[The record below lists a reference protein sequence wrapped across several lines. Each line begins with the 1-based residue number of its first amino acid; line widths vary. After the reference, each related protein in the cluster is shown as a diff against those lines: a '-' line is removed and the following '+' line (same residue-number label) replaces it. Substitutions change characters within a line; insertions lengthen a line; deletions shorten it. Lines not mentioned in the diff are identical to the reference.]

1 MKFKPPAFLENIES
15 PVEGEVAL
23 RKYAANPLSFGGDGS
38 LDLFAGNSADA
49 TGNRTAIVIG
59 IDEVGR
65 GPLAGPVVACA
76 AVLKSPDALL
86 TLNDSKKLSR
96 PKREAMFEQVK
107 DACACYAIASA
118 SVEEIDEMNILEAD
132 FLAMRRALQA
142 LGFPGLNET
151 APEIP
156 IDAKGSLNDA
166 LSGSA
171 ACHPGLVPGSPLAS
185 NVIQNNAANN
195 VILNGAQRN
204 EGSSDS
210 SSNVIMLDPAACH
223 PGLVPGSPLASNV
236 IQNNAANN
244 VILNGAQRNEG
255 SSDSSSNVVMPD
267 PAACHPG
274 LVPGS
279 PLALNA
285 NILIAVD
292 GNLKIHGVPAEKQMP
307 IVKGDGRIA
316 SISAASILAKVF
328 RDRYMDK
335 LEELYPGYGFDKHAG
350 YGTKAHLDAIRRQG
364 FTPAHRKSFHPKSL

>member
-1 MKFKPPAFLENIES
+1 MKFKLPAFLENIES

-23 RKYAANPLSFGGDGS
+23 RKFAANPLAFGGD
-38 LDLFAGNSADA
+38 LDLFSAGANGALSGNASENSA
-49 TGNRTAIVIG
+49 IVVG

-96 PKREAMFEQVK
+96 PKREAMFDAVK

-118 SVEEIDEMNILEAD
+118 SVEEIDEINILEAD

-156 IDAKGSLNDA
+156 IEVKGSLKDA
-166 LSGSA
+166 A
-171 ACHPGLVPGSPLAS
+171 
-185 NVIQNNAANN
+185 N
-195 VILNGAQRN
+195 VILNEAQRN
-204 EGSSDS
+204 EGSSN
-210 SSNVIMLDPAACH
+210 SSNA
-223 PGLVPGSPLASNV
+223 
-236 IQNNAANN
+236 
-244 VILNGAQRNEG
+244 
-255 SSDSSSNVVMPD
+255 VMPD
-267 PAACHPG
+267 SVPA
-274 LVPGS
+274 S
-279 PLALNA
+279 PSCPK
-285 NILIAVD
+285 ILIAVD
-292 GNLKIHGVPAEKQMP
+292 GNLKIRGVPAEKQMP

>member
-1 MKFKPPAFLENIES
+1 MKFKLPAFLENIES
-15 PVEGEVAL
+15 PVEGEVVL
-23 RKYAANPLSFGGDGS
+23 RRFAANPLAFGGD
-38 LDLFAGNSADA
+38 LDLFSAGTNGALSGNAAENSA
-49 TGNRTAIVIG
+49 IVVG

-96 PKREAMFEQVK
+96 PKREAMFDAVK

-118 SVEEIDEMNILEAD
+118 SVEEIDEINILEAD

-156 IDAKGSLNDA
+156 IEVKGSLKDA
-166 LSGSA
+166 A
-171 ACHPGLVPGSPLAS
+171 
-185 NVIQNNAANN
+185 N
-195 VILNGAQRN
+195 VILNEAQRN
-204 EGSSDS
+204 EGSS
-210 SSNVIMLDPAACH
+210 
-223 PGLVPGSPLASNV
+223 
-236 IQNNAANN
+236 
-244 VILNGAQRNEG
+244 NGF
-255 SSDSSSNVVMPD
+255 P
-267 PAACHPG
+267 
-274 LVPGS
+274 
-279 PLALNA
+279 
-285 NILIAVD
+285 NILVAVD
-292 GNLKIHGVPAEKQMP
+292 GNLKIRGVPAEKQMP

-350 YGTKAHLDAIRRQG
+350 YGTKAHLDAIRHQG

>member
-1 MKFKPPAFLENIES
+1 MKFKLPAFLENIES

-23 RKYAANPLSFGGDGS
+23 RKFAANPLAFGGD
-38 LDLFAGNSADA
+38 LDLFSAGAKGASSGSAVENSAI
-49 TGNRTAIVIG
+49 IVG

-96 PKREAMFEQVK
+96 PKREAMFDAVK

-118 SVEEIDEMNILEAD
+118 SVEEIDEINILEAD

-156 IDAKGSLNDA
+156 IELKGSLKDA
-166 LSGSA
+166 A
-171 ACHPGLVPGSPLAS
+171 
-185 NVIQNNAANN
+185 N
-195 VILNGAQRN
+195 VILNEAQRN
-204 EGSSDS
+204 EGSS
-210 SSNVIMLDPAACH
+210 
-223 PGLVPGSPLASNV
+223 
-236 IQNNAANN
+236 
-244 VILNGAQRNEG
+244 NGF
-255 SSDSSSNVVMPD
+255 P
-267 PAACHPG
+267 
-274 LVPGS
+274 
-279 PLALNA
+279 
-285 NILIAVD
+285 NILVAVD
-292 GNLKIHGVPAEKQMP
+292 GNLKIDKMPQDIQMP

>member
-1 MKFKPPAFLENIES
+1 MSLPSHQQLKKMKFKLPAFLENIES

-23 RKYAANPLSFGGDGS
+23 RKFAANPLSFGDDGS
-38 LDLFAGNSADA
+38 PDLFSAVGNAGSDVNCADVANNSA
-49 TGNRTAIVIG
+49 AIVIG

-118 SVEEIDEMNILEAD
+118 SVEEIDEMNILDAD

-156 IDAKGSLNDA
+156 IEVKGSFADLTTNIVTPD
-166 LSGSA
+166 S
-171 ACHPGLVPGSPLAS
+171 VPGRQPLTT
-185 NVIQNNAANN
+185 
-195 VILNGAQRN
+195 
-204 EGSSDS
+204 
-210 SSNVIMLDPAACH
+210 
-223 PGLVPGSPLASNV
+223 
-236 IQNNAANN
+236 
-244 VILNGAQRNEG
+244 
-255 SSDSSSNVVMPD
+255 
-267 PAACHPG
+267 
-274 LVPGS
+274 
-279 PLALNA
+279 
-285 NILIAVD
+285 LIAVD
-292 GNLKIHGVPAEKQMP
+292 GNLKIRGVPAEKQMP

-364 FTPAHRKSFHPKSL
+364 YTPAHRKSFHPKGL

>member
-1 MKFKPPAFLENIES
+1 M
-15 PVEGEVAL
+15 
-23 RKYAANPLSFGGDGS
+23 
-38 LDLFAGNSADA
+38 
-49 TGNRTAIVIG
+49 
-59 IDEVGR
+59 
-65 GPLAGPVVACA
+65 
-76 AVLKSPDALL
+76 LKSPDALL

-96 PKREAMFEQVK
+96 PKREAMFDAVK

-118 SVEEIDEMNILEAD
+118 SVEEIDEINILEAD

-156 IDAKGSLNDA
+156 IEVKGSLNDA
-166 LSGSA
+166 LNCA
-171 ACHPGLVPGSPLAS
+171 ANEATNVVVQNNATNP
-185 NVIQNNAANN
+185 VIQNEVTNH

-204 EGSSDS
+204 EGSSDC
-210 SSNVIMLDPAACH
+210 SSNA
-223 PGLVPGSPLASNV
+223 SPL
-236 IQNNAANN
+236 
-244 VILNGAQRNEG
+244 
-255 SSDSSSNVVMPD
+255 SS
-267 PAACHPG
+267 
-274 LVPGS
+274 
-279 PLALNA
+279 

-292 GNLKIHGVPAEKQMP
+292 GNLKIRGVPAEKQMP

-364 FTPAHRKSFHPKSL
+364 FTPAHRKSFHPKGL

>member
-1 MKFKPPAFLENIES
+1 MKFKLPAFLENIES

-23 RKYAANPLSFGGDGS
+23 RKYAANPLAFGGD
-38 LDLFAGNSADA
+38 LDLFSAGNVAGSDASCANVANNSA
-49 TGNRTAIVIG
+49 AIVIG

-76 AVLKSPDALL
+76 AVLKSPEALL

-156 IDAKGSLNDA
+156 IEVKGSFN
-166 LSGSA
+166 
-171 ACHPGLVPGSPLAS
+171 CHPGLVPGSPFPS
-185 NVIQNNAANN
+185 
-195 VILNGAQRN
+195 
-204 EGSSDS
+204 
-210 SSNVIMLDPAACH
+210 
-223 PGLVPGSPLASNV
+223 
-236 IQNNAANN
+236 
-244 VILNGAQRNEG
+244 
-255 SSDSSSNVVMPD
+255 
-267 PAACHPG
+267 
-274 LVPGS
+274 
-279 PLALNA
+279 

-292 GNLKIHGVPAEKQMP
+292 GNLKIRGVSAEKQMP

-364 FTPAHRKSFHPKSL
+364 YTPAHRKSFHPKGL

>member
-1 MKFKPPAFLENIES
+1 MKFKLPAFLENIES

-23 RKYAANPLSFGGDGS
+23 RKYAANPLAFGGEP
-38 LDLFAGNSADA
+38 DLFSAGNVAGSDASCANVANNSA
-49 TGNRTAIVIG
+49 AIVIG

-156 IDAKGSLNDA
+156 IEVKGSFN
-166 LSGSA
+166 
-171 ACHPGLVPGSPLAS
+171 CHPGLVPGSPFPS
-185 NVIQNNAANN
+185 
-195 VILNGAQRN
+195 
-204 EGSSDS
+204 
-210 SSNVIMLDPAACH
+210 
-223 PGLVPGSPLASNV
+223 
-236 IQNNAANN
+236 
-244 VILNGAQRNEG
+244 
-255 SSDSSSNVVMPD
+255 
-267 PAACHPG
+267 
-274 LVPGS
+274 
-279 PLALNA
+279 

-292 GNLKIHGVPAEKQMP
+292 GNLKIRGVPAEKQMP

-364 FTPAHRKSFHPKSL
+364 YTPAHRKSFHPKGL

>member
-1 MKFKPPAFLENIES
+1 MKFKLPAFLENIES

-23 RKYAANPLSFGGDGS
+23 RKFAANPLAFGGD
-38 LDLFAGNSADA
+38 LDLFSAGANGASSGCASENSA
-49 TGNRTAIVIG
+49 IVVG

-76 AVLKSPDALL
+76 AVLKNPDALL

-96 PKREAMFEQVK
+96 PKREAMFDAVK

-118 SVEEIDEMNILEAD
+118 SVEEIDEINILEAD

-142 LGFPGLNET
+142 LGFPDLNET

-156 IDAKGSLNDA
+156 IEVKGSF
-166 LSGSA
+166 
-171 ACHPGLVPGSPLAS
+171 
-185 NVIQNNAANN
+185 NA
-195 VILNGAQRN
+195 
-204 EGSSDS
+204 
-210 SSNVIMLDPAACH
+210 
-223 PGLVPGSPLASNV
+223 
-236 IQNNAANN
+236 
-244 VILNGAQRNEG
+244 
-255 SSDSSSNVVMPD
+255 VMPD
-267 PAACHPG
+267 SLSPRTCSGAA
-274 LVPGS
+274 S
-279 PLALNA
+279 PSCPD
-285 NILIAVD
+285 ILIAVD
-292 GNLKIHGVPAEKQMP
+292 GNLKIRGVPAEKQMP

-364 FTPAHRKSFHPKSL
+364 FTPAHRKTFHPKSL

>member
-1 MKFKPPAFLENIES
+1 MKFKLPAFLENIES

-23 RKYAANPLSFGGDGS
+23 RKYAANPLAYSGDGS
-38 LDLFAGNSADA
+38 PDLFSSAGNVAGLNANCADVVSNSA
-49 TGNRTAIVIG
+49 AIVVG

-156 IDAKGSLNDA
+156 IEVKGSL
-166 LSGSA
+166 
-171 ACHPGLVPGSPLAS
+171 SPL
-185 NVIQNNAANN
+185 
-195 VILNGAQRN
+195 
-204 EGSSDS
+204 SSFVSRLS
-210 SSNVIMLDPAACH
+210 S
-223 PGLVPGSPLASNV
+223 
-236 IQNNAANN
+236 
-244 VILNGAQRNEG
+244 
-255 SSDSSSNVVMPD
+255 
-267 PAACHPG
+267 
-274 LVPGS
+274 
-279 PLALNA
+279 

-292 GNLKIHGVPAEKQMP
+292 GNLKIDKMPQDIQMP

-364 FTPAHRKSFHPKSL
+364 FTPAHRKSFHPKGL

>member
-1 MKFKPPAFLENIES
+1 MKFKLPAFLENIES

-23 RKYAANPLSFGGDGS
+23 RKYAANPLAYSGDGS
-38 LDLFAGNSADA
+38 PDLFSAAGNGAGLDANCAD
-49 TGNRTAIVIG
+49 GNGNCAAIVVG

-142 LGFPGLNET
+142 LGFPGLNES

-156 IDAKGSLNDA
+156 IEVKGSLNDA
-166 LSGSA
+166 LNCA
-171 ACHPGLVPGSPLAS
+171 ANDATNG
-185 NVIQNNAANN
+185 VIQNNATNAVIQNEVTN
-195 VILNGAQRN
+195 PVILNGAQRN
-204 EGSSDS
+204 EGSSD
-210 SSNVIMLDPAACH
+210 
-223 PGLVPGSPLASNV
+223 GSY
-236 IQNNAANN
+236 
-244 VILNGAQRNEG
+244 
-255 SSDSSSNVVMPD
+255 
-267 PAACHPG
+267 
-274 LVPGS
+274 
-279 PLALNA
+279 

-292 GNLKIHGVPAEKQMP
+292 GNLKIRGVPADKQMP

-328 RDRYMDK
+328 RDRYMDR

-364 FTPAHRKSFHPKSL
+364 FTPAHRKSFHPKGL

>member
-1 MKFKPPAFLENIES
+1 MKFKLPAFLENIES

-23 RKYAANPLSFGGDGS
+23 RKYAANPLAFGGD
-38 LDLFAGNSADA
+38 LDLFSAGGGACSGNVDENSA
-49 TGNRTAIVIG
+49 IVVG

-156 IDAKGSLNDA
+156 IEVKGSLNEALHPNDA
-166 LSGSA
+166 SGS
-171 ACHPGLVPGSPLAS
+171 
-185 NVIQNNAANN
+185 
-195 VILNGAQRN
+195 VILNAKR
-204 EGSSDS
+204 EGSSDGS
-210 SSNVIMLDPAACH
+210 SNASPLSSLVSHLSSNV
-223 PGLVPGSPLASNV
+223 
-236 IQNNAANN
+236 
-244 VILNGAQRNEG
+244 
-255 SSDSSSNVVMPD
+255 
-267 PAACHPG
+267 
-274 LVPGS
+274 
-279 PLALNA
+279 
-285 NILIAVD
+285 LIAVD
-292 GNLKIHGVPAEKQMP
+292 GNLKIRGVPAEKQMP

-350 YGTKAHLDAIRRQG
+350 YGTKAHLDAIRRLG
-364 FTPAHRKSFHPKSL
+364 YTPAHRKSFHPKSL

>member
-1 MKFKPPAFLENIES
+1 MLIAENDDEAFCVAPTLSNFWLMKFKLPAFLENIES

-23 RKYAANPLSFGGDGS
+23 RKFAAE
-38 LDLFAGNSADA
+38 NSA
-49 TGNRTAIVIG
+49 IVVG

-96 PKREAMFEQVK
+96 PKREAMFDAVK

-118 SVEEIDEMNILEAD
+118 SVEEIDEINILEAD

-156 IDAKGSLNDA
+156 IEVKGSLKDA
-166 LSGSA
+166 A
-171 ACHPGLVPGSPLAS
+171 
-185 NVIQNNAANN
+185 N
-195 VILNGAQRN
+195 VILNEAQRN
-204 EGSSDS
+204 EGSS
-210 SSNVIMLDPAACH
+210 
-223 PGLVPGSPLASNV
+223 
-236 IQNNAANN
+236 
-244 VILNGAQRNEG
+244 NGF
-255 SSDSSSNVVMPD
+255 P
-267 PAACHPG
+267 
-274 LVPGS
+274 
-279 PLALNA
+279 

-292 GNLKIHGVPAEKQMP
+292 GNLKIDKMPQDIQMP

>member
-1 MKFKPPAFLENIES
+1 MKFKLPAFLENIES

-23 RKYAANPLSFGGDGS
+23 RKYAANPLAYSGDG
-38 LDLFAGNSADA
+38 LPDLFSSAGNVAGLNANCADVVSNSA
-49 TGNRTAIVIG
+49 AIVVG

-156 IDAKGSLNDA
+156 IEVKGSL
-166 LSGSA
+166 
-171 ACHPGLVPGSPLAS
+171 SPL
-185 NVIQNNAANN
+185 
-195 VILNGAQRN
+195 
-204 EGSSDS
+204 SSFVSRLS
-210 SSNVIMLDPAACH
+210 S
-223 PGLVPGSPLASNV
+223 
-236 IQNNAANN
+236 
-244 VILNGAQRNEG
+244 
-255 SSDSSSNVVMPD
+255 
-267 PAACHPG
+267 
-274 LVPGS
+274 
-279 PLALNA
+279 

-292 GNLKIHGVPAEKQMP
+292 GNLKIDKMPQDIQMP

-364 FTPAHRKSFHPKSL
+364 FTPAHRKSFHPKGL

>member
-1 MKFKPPAFLENIES
+1 LFSSVGNI
-15 PVEGEVAL
+15 A
-23 RKYAANPLSFGGDGS
+23 GDGS
-38 LDLFAGNSADA
+38 
-49 TGNRTAIVIG
+49 AIVIG

-118 SVEEIDEMNILEAD
+118 SVEEIDEINILEAD

-142 LGFPGLNET
+142 LGFPGLNES

-156 IDAKGSLNDA
+156 IEVKGSLKD
-166 LSGSA
+166 
-171 ACHPGLVPGSPLAS
+171 
-185 NVIQNNAANN
+185 AAN
-195 VILNGAQRN
+195 
-204 EGSSDS
+204 
-210 SSNVIMLDPAACH
+210 
-223 PGLVPGSPLASNV
+223 
-236 IQNNAANN
+236 AN
-244 VILNGAQRNEG
+244 L
-255 SSDSSSNVVMPD
+255 
-267 PAACHPG
+267 
-274 LVPGS
+274 
-279 PLALNA
+279 
-285 NILIAVD
+285 LIAVD
-292 GNLKIHGVPAEKQMP
+292 GNLKIRGVPADKQMP